1 MKFRNHL
8 WITICAFLIP
18 LALLS
23 INASWNHSFP
33 ADLSDINVL
42 MMNWIFMCA
51 PHFLVVFIA
60 LILRTARLRFLP
72 WSLIA
77 LSVALI
83 VFQCWIWFWVPP
95 RESGLAW
102 ILSLPVSAIVLAS
115 VAGITLLRQRF
126 NRVSSKQT
134 AIS

>member
-1 MKFRNHL
+1 MKLRNHL
-8 WITICAFLIP
+8 LITTCAFLIP

-23 INASWNHSFP
+23 INASWSHSFP
-33 ADLSDINVL
+33 ANLSDINLL
-42 MMNWIFMCA
+42 MMNWLFMCA
-51 PHFLVVFIA
+51 PHFLVVCIA
-60 LILRTARLRFLP
+60 LILRAARLRFLP

-77 LSVALI
+77 LSVAL
-83 VFQCWIWFWVPP
+83 VAFQCWIWFWVPP

-102 ILSLPVSAIVLAS
+102 ILYLPVSAIVLAS

-126 NRVSSKQT
+126 NRVSKQT

>member
-1 MKFRNHL
+1 MKLRNHL
-8 WITICAFLIP
+8 LITTCAFLIP

-23 INASWNHSFP
+23 INASWSHSFP
-33 ADLSDINVL
+33 ANLSDINLL

-51 PHFLVVFIA
+51 PHFLVVCIA
-60 LILRTARLRFLP
+60 LILRAARLRFLP

-77 LSVALI
+77 LSVAL
-83 VFQCWIWFWVPP
+83 VAFQCWIWFWVPP

-102 ILSLPVSAIVLAS
+102 ILYLPVSAIVLAS

-126 NRVSSKQT
+126 NRVSKQT

>member
-1 MKFRNHL
+1 MKLRNHL
-8 WITICAFLIP
+8 LITTCAFLIP

-23 INASWNHSFP
+23 INASWSHSFP
-33 ADLSDINVL
+33 ANLSDINLL

-51 PHFLVVFIA
+51 PHFLVVCIA
-60 LILRTARLRFLP
+60 LILRAARLRFLP

-77 LSVALI
+77 LSVAL
-83 VFQCWIWFWVPP
+83 VAFQCWIWFWVPP

-102 ILSLPVSAIVLAS
+102 ILYLPVSAIVLAS

-126 NRVSSKQT
+126 NRVSKQT
-134 AIS
+134 EIS

>member
-1 MKFRNHL
+1 MKLRNHL
-8 WITICAFLIP
+8 LITTCAFLIP

-23 INASWNHSFP
+23 INASWSHSFP
-33 ADLSDINVL
+33 ANLSDINLL

-51 PHFLVVFIA
+51 PHFLVVCIA
-60 LILRTARLRFLP
+60 LILRAARLRFLP

-83 VFQCWIWFWVPP
+83 AFQCWIWFWVPP

-102 ILSLPVSAIVLAS
+102 ILYLPASAIVLAS

-126 NRVSSKQT
+126 NRVSKQT

>member
-1 MKFRNHL
+1 MKLRNHL
-8 WITICAFLIP
+8 LITTCAFLIP

-42 MMNWIFMCA
+42 MMNWLFMCV
-51 PHFLVVFIA
+51 PHFLVVCIA
-60 LILRTARLRFLP
+60 LLLRAARLRFLP

-77 LSVALI
+77 LSVGLI
-83 VFQCWIWFWVPP
+83 AFQCWIWFWVPP

-102 ILSLPVSAIVLAS
+102 ILYLPVSAIVIAS
-115 VAGITLLRQRF
+115 VAGITLLQQRF
-126 NRVSSKQT
+126 NRISKQT

>member
-1 MKFRNHL
+1 MKLRNHL
-8 WITICAFLIP
+8 LITTCAFLIP

-33 ADLSDINVL
+33 ADLSDINLL
-42 MMNWIFMCA
+42 MMNWLFMCA
-51 PHFLVVFIA
+51 PHFLVVCIA
-60 LILRTARLRFLP
+60 LILRAARLHFLP

-83 VFQCWIWFWVPP
+83 AFQCWIWFWVPP

-102 ILSLPVSAIVLAS
+102 ILHFPFSAIEKTS

-126 NRVSSKQT
+126 NRISKQT